1 MLENIINYISAI
13 SQGNQMIAGALT
25 LAASG
30 SVMWA
35 IKEVP
40 RRIWVFLKA
49 QLITT
54 ASFNNGSWE
63 KQTTF
68 IRIADFLAQRTTEAG
83 SRSVTIDSVWDRE
96 TGRTKLVV
104 TIGPGK
110 HFFFYRG
117 QPIMLER
124 SMMQENNGDVIKE
137 IITLS
142 KLGRSHKLFHDLV
155 ADNTPTK
162 HKALSISSWVNNEWR
177 QNTELDA
184 GGLETIALDKEIRD
198 FFIEQMDNFK
208 NGKDTYRRLG
218 LAYKMTVILHGLTG
232 SGKTCLIRALAAQ
245 YRMNVCILDL
255 SEIGTIQLVAALGSV
270 PANSLLL
277 IEDFDSAKHLH
288 SRVDKDT
295 NKDKKVK
302 DNRSLSD
309 QILDEYTGG
318 NLSGT
323 LNALDGISSLNNVV
337 VFLTTNHL
345 EKIDSAVYR
354 PGRVDHVVELPKPSI
369 TAIREHFEYC
379 YPDLPSDEIVWSDLP
394 GCIIHKIKQ
403 LSLNDT
409 KRAADLLTY
418 YGMNPEVALQEQRGE
433 LEHMKTVKEKML
445 EVKAQRD
452 KPRNK
457 KAVVGK
463 DDVTTGDSDCDEPA
477 LEQVA

>member
-25 LAASG
+25 LAVSG
-30 SVMWA
+30 SAMWA

-40 RRIWVFLKA
+40 RRIWIFLKA

-68 IRIADFLAQRTTEAG
+68 IRIADFLAKHTTETG

-110 HFFFYRG
+110 HIFFYRG

-124 SMMQENNGDVIKE
+124 TMMQENNGDVIKE

-142 KLGRSHKLFHDLV
+142 KFGRSHKLFHDLV
-155 ADNTPTK
+155 KDNTPTK

-184 GGLETIALDKEIRD
+184 GGLETIALDKEIRE

-255 SEIGTIQLVAALGSV
+255 SEIGTVQLVAALGSV

-288 SRVDKDT
+288 SRVDKDSK
-295 NKDKKVK
+295 KDKKVK

-309 QILDEYTGG
+309 QIIDEYTGG

-457 KAVVGK
+457 KAIVGK
-463 DDVTTGDSDCDEPA
+463 DDVTTGTSDCDEPA

>member
-1 MLENIINYISAI
+1 MLENVLSYINTI

-25 LAASG
+25 LALSG
-30 SVMWA
+30 SVMFL
-35 IKEVP
+35 IKELPLKFV
-40 RRIWVFLKA
+40 RFLKS
-49 QLITT
+49 QFITT

-104 TIGPGK
+104 TIGTGR

-124 SMMQENNGDVIKE
+124 TMMQENNGDVIKE

-142 KLGRSHKLFHDLV
+142 KIGRSHKLFHELV
-155 ADNTPTK
+155 HDNTPTK
-162 HKALSISSWVNNEWR
+162 HKALSISTWGNNEWR
-177 QNTELDA
+177 QTSELDA
-184 GGLETIALDKEIRD
+184 GGMETIALDKDIRD
-198 FFIEQMDNFK
+198 FFTEQMDNFK
-208 NGKDTYRRLG
+208 NGRDTYRRLG

-255 SEIGTIQLVAALGSV
+255 NEISAVNLVAALGSV
-270 PANSLLL
+270 PGNSLLL
-277 IEDFDSAKHLH
+277 IEDFDSARHLH
-288 SRVDKDT
+288 TRVSKEEDKKKKDT
-295 NKDKKVK
+295 
-302 DNRSLSD
+302 RPLSD
-309 QILDEYTGG
+309 RVIEEFTGG

-345 EKIDSAVYR
+345 DKIDSAVYR
-354 PGRVDHVVELPKPSI
+354 PGRVDHIMELPKPSV

-379 YPDLPSDEIVWSDLP
+379 YPDIAKHNPQWSDLP

-403 LSLNDT
+403 LCLNDS
-409 KRAADLLTY
+409 KKASDLLTFY
-418 YGMNPEVALQEQRGE
+418 ALNPEAALQEQRGE
-433 LEHMKTVKEKML
+433 LEHILTVKEKMASL
-445 EVKAQRD
+445 AAMRK
-452 KPRNK
+452 NK
-457 KAVVGK
+457 NNRTVNTPA
-463 DDVTTGDSDCDEPA
+463 DDVTASTDDQPETT